1 MEIDLKHKTLKS
13 ILLTLAASVA
23 ISSLAAVAAA
33 QAPLQPVKI
42 AVGGTSV
49 LDISYYF
56 LLLPGPLGYW
66 EKEGYRVDVFPI
78 SGSSESAQQLAV
90 NNLDFSEM
98 SASVIIQ
105 ANTEQSV
112 PLRALITNFTLGW
125 GIAVKRDGPI
135 KTIADLKGKKV
146 GIVSLASG
154 GVPLFKS
161 LLKNNGLD
169 PEKDAIL
176 LATGVGAQPLLALQ
190 NDQVQGLI
198 YWSSAL
204 VGFQNANPN
213 LEILRD
219 PAWAKMPDF
228 SLATSQRVINE
239 KPKMVEGISRGIAK
253 AMVFAAANP
262 DCARRLHWKFYPD
275 ARQTAVDEQKAISN
289 DLAMISVL
297 LKEQTD
303 AAKMN
308 LDGQVAGVSTQA
320 MGSYQDFLFDAGI
333 LKKKVDPKNL
343 VISDGPAFWSKVNDF
358 DKAAIEADAKACN
371 Y

>member
-1 MEIDLKHKTLKS
+1 MEIELKHRTLKS

-66 EKEGYRVDVFPI
+66 EKEGYKVDVFPI

-219 PAWAKMPDF
+219 STWAKMPDF

-262 DCARRLHWKFYPD
+262 DCARRLQWKFYPD
-275 ARQTAVDEQKAISN
+275 ARQTGVDEQKAISN

-297 LKEQTD
+297 LKEQAD

-308 LDGQVAGVSTQA
+308 IDGQVAGVSTLA
-320 MGSYQDFLFDAGI
+320 MGAYQDFLFDAGI

-343 VISDGPAFWSKVNDF
+343 AISDGPAFWSKVNDF